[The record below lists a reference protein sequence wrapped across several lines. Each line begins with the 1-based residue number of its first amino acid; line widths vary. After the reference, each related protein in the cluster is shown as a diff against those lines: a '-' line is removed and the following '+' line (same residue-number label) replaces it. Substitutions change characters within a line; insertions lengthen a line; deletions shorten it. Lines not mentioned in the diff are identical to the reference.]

1 MCKGDKENKA
11 NKTVHRVAK
20 RWGEHEFTKI
30 TSFQKGNKKKRK
42 KERKKETYKLGGSE
56 FTSVCNQKSLKFH
69 SDDLSKRC

>member
-30 TSFQKGNKKKRK
+30 TSFQKGNNKKRK
-42 KERKKETYKLGGSE
+42 KERKKHTNLEDP
-56 FTSVCNQKSLKFH
+56 NSLQFAIRN
-69 SDDLSKRC
+69 L

>member
-30 TSFQKGNKKKRK
+30 TSFQKGNKK
-42 KERKKETYKLGGSE
+42 ERKKET
-56 FTSVCNQKSLKFH
+56 
-69 SDDLSKRC
+69 